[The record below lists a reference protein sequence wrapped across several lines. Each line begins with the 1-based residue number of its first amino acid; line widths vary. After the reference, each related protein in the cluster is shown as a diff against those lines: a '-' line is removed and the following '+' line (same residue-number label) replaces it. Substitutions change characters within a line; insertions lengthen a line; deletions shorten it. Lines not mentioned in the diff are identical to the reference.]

1 MGVDNKIL
9 AMNGRVKL
17 NLGCGENRKPDCIN
31 VDKFGHPDVCHD
43 LETFPWPW
51 ADNSVEE
58 IVLNHVLEHLG
69 ESKAVYLKIFQEMY
83 RICKPEATIH
93 IAVPHPRSD
102 DFINDPTHVRVVT
115 PAGLE
120 LFSKAK
126 NSEWADSGYANSPLG
141 LYLDVDF
148 EIVSVNYSL
157 EPCWSQKLNS
167 GECTRKD
174 IYAATQKY
182 NNVVKEVRM
191 KIKVVK

>member
-1 MGVDNKIL
+1 MAI
-9 AMNGRVKL
+9 NGRVKL

-31 VDKFGHPDVCHD
+31 VDKLGHPDVCHD

-51 ADNSVEE
+51 ADNSVDE

-83 RICKPEATIH
+83 RICKPDASIH

-126 NSEWADSGYANSPLG
+126 NSGWADRGYANSPLG

-148 EIVSVNYSL
+148 EIADINYNLDSA
-157 EPCWSQKLNS
+157 WSQKLKT
-167 GECTRKD
+167 GKCTQED
-174 IYAATQKY
+174 IYLAMRTY
-182 NNVVKEVRM
+182 NNVVKEIRM
-191 KIKVVK
+191 KITVVK